1 MYCKID
7 LRKPPKTCSMGQD
20 LCSDLETTVRVAV
33 ISHFP
38 DGNTIT
44 TSIGILGRMSFIL
57 VNIHHRYVQSTRFSI
72 DHVLVK
78 VTGPW
83 RLDSYKTVRE
93 RPDHNAARIFHQSF
107 WTCWQIKFM
116 SNIFSVIGCWLVA
129 ISSIGYKSELNGLFI
144 CRYFLQ
150 FWTAFL
156 PLLYLR

>member
-1 MYCKID
+1 MTPSMYCKID
-7 LRKPPKTCSMGQD
+7 LRKPPQTCSRGQD
-20 LCSDLETTVRVAV
+20 LCSDLETTLRVAV

-44 TSIGILGRMSFIL
+44 TSIRILGRMSFIL
-57 VNIHHRYVQSTRFSI
+57 VNIHHSYVQSTRFSI

-107 WTCWQIKFM
+107 WTCRQIKFM
-116 SNIFSVIGCWLVA
+116 SNIFAVIGC
-129 ISSIGYKSELNGLFI
+129 
-144 CRYFLQ
+144 
-150 FWTAFL
+150 
-156 PLLYLR
+156 